1 MSYPLIAQSLGET
14 ITQIV
19 HLSHGGHKETYD
31 GVITESIKQ
40 GEFIK
45 FDLTSQKL
53 FPAIHGD
60 NFDVIELIKDKT
72 YGQTPITN
80 NEQNYFSSVQ
90 NLGETLTQDI
100 YFTRGNVRT
109 FKGIITKKI
118 KQGRYTILELTN
130 GIILVVNTKNVSHY
144 HCIPELT

>member
-1 MSYPLIAQSLGET
+1 M
-14 ITQIV
+14 
-19 HLSHGGHKETYD
+19 
-31 GVITESIKQ
+31 
-40 GEFIK
+40 
-45 FDLTSQKL
+45 

-90 NLGETLTQDI
+90 NLGETVTQDI

>member
-19 HLSHGGHKETYD
+19 HFSHGHKEAYD
-31 GVITESIKQ
+31 GVITKSIKQ

-45 FDLTSQKL
+45 ARLISGKL
-53 FPAIHGD
+53 SPNFHND
-60 NFDVIELIKDKT
+60 NFDIIELIRDKT
-72 YGQTPITN
+72 YGKTPVTSD
-80 NEQNYFSSVQ
+80 EQSYFSSVQ
-90 NLGETLTQDI
+90 DLGETVTQEI
-100 YFTRGNVRT
+100 YFTKGNVRT

-130 GIILVVNTKNVSHY
+130 GIILVVNTKNVSHF
-144 HCIPELT
+144 HVIPE